1 MIVKDG
7 PGTIG
12 GVVDGTCTLRV
23 FDQQTFYWFW
33 NLVGLWNKFEI
44 SPFFKI
50 LWIFPLAKGLSQ

>member
-23 FDQQTFYWFW
+23 FDQQTF
-33 NLVGLWNKFEI
+33 LL
-44 SPFFKI
+44 I
-50 LWIFPLAKGLSQ
+50 LKSCWPLE